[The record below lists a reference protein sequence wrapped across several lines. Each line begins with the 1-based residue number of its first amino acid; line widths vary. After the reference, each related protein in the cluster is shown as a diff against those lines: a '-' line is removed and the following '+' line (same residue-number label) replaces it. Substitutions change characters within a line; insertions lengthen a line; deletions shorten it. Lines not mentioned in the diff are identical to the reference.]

1 MGSGN
6 VSEIYICG
14 LDCLSDSTRAYCL
27 LNGPGEVL
35 GIDLN
40 TPLLGWI
47 SEGRYGEKQTQE
59 VSAERASDR
68 LQVNTITT
76 SSRVILDS
84 LREFVDLFSDAR
96 PYDKTR

>member
-14 LDCLSDSTRAYCL
+14 LDCLSDSTRACCL
-27 LNGPGEVL
+27 MNGPGEVL

-40 TPLLGWI
+40 TPLLGGI
-47 SEGRYGEKQTQE
+47 SEGRYGEKQTPEE
-59 VSAERASDR
+59 VRAERASDG

-76 SSRVILDS
+76 SSHEL
-84 LREFVDLFSDAR
+84 
-96 PYDKTR
+96 Y